1 MAVGETVTTILFALV
16 LGAALM
22 HATWNAIVKVVE
34 DRFVSLTLVNLTH
47 SLMGLAC
54 LPFVGLPDPES
65 WPYLAASLVIHQ
77 AYYASLVMQ
86 YRFGD
91 LGQVYPLA
99 RGTSPLIVAAVA
111 WIWAGEALTTGALL
125 AVLLITGGILSLAL
139 IGWGGG
145 QHRKAVSWAL
155 FTAIC
160 ISSYTLADGFGGR
173 ESGDVLAY
181 ITWLFLLDGLPMM
194 FLLPL
199 LRSKEQLRL
208 SLRRHWLQG
217 LIGGG
222 LSTTAYGIVI
232 WVMSQAPLAMVT
244 ALRETSVIAAALI
257 GAFIL
262 REPFG
267 ARRIAAACV
276 VALGVALMQISGG

>member
-173 ESGDVLAY
+173 ESGDVPAY
-181 ITWLFLLDGLPMM
+181 ITWLFGL
-194 FLLPL
+194 
-199 LRSKEQLRL
+199 
-208 SLRRHWLQG
+208 
-217 LIGGG
+217 
-222 LSTTAYGIVI
+222 
-232 WVMSQAPLAMVT
+232 VT
-244 ALRETSVIAAALI
+244 V
-257 GAFIL
+257 
-262 REPFG
+262 
-267 ARRIAAACV
+267 
-276 VALGVALMQISGG
+276 